1 MIDASWR
8 DILGFAAAI
17 GGATL
22 LAIVL
27 YRKTSPTLPLR
38 LRLLLG
44 VLRWLAAA
52 LVILL
57 VTDPAVRLVRER
69 YTKPV
74 VAVMLD
80 NSRSM
85 ARPDAAAKFAQARAA
100 LSEGLVGPL
109 EERADLRF
117 FAFSDR
123 LVEVAP
129 AELGGLEPSGSR
141 TDLAGSMK
149 LAIEAMGAKP
159 SAFVVLSDGGFN
171 FGEDVLHYS
180 ASLRT
185 PVHTV
190 SLAAEDATPDI
201 SIDRLDVNESA
212 YAHSDVTVGIVMSG
226 SHDQAFDTEVVI
238 RDSTG
243 TVATVPVVLPGT
255 GAKTRV
261 SVDVN
266 AGGVGVHE
274 FSVVLS
280 AMEDELVAE
289 NNAAPFSVKVIK
301 GRIRVGLVASGPI
314 WDFAFARRYLMAD
327 PNIEVVT
334 LFTGEK
340 SGGLKLEGRSGWAE
354 MASDLDVA
362 VVLGDAASGA
372 VGQGLRDFIWSGGG
386 VLFIG
391 GGGKAAP
398 GQEMSPFTVAAQIR
412 RGEHLFSPTLTD
424 AGIGHEIMRLEGAD
438 AVFSWPD
445 LPPVPLDNRMGGARK
460 EATVLL
466 SAVRN
471 GAVLPMFAVMKLG
484 RGRIAAFSASDLWR
498 WDFIP
503 RGFGAVASPFSRLL
517 INSVGWLTEREE
529 AKRLAVSSLRSIY
542 TRGEPAGLSAQVT
555 DESLK
560 PLEQAIL
567 EGEVTERASGEVVK
581 EFTMVD
587 RGGGSHFVGLDFLSP
602 AGYEA
607 RVRAS
612 VGGEI
617 YAEETVEFAV
627 GERGLEDNGFDGD
640 NLLLQ
645 QLSRSTGGAS
655 YAIGEIDRLA
665 SDLNPGMV
673 VTNSFKELRLKLTL
687 PFFIVLALLLGLE
700 WFIRKR
706 NMLI

>member
-1 MIDASWR
+1 MFDASWR

-17 GGATL
+17 AGATI
-22 LAIVL
+22 LAAVL
-27 YRKTSPTLPLR
+27 YRRTSPTLPLR

-69 YTKPV
+69 YTRPV

-80 NSRSM
+80 NSSSM
-85 ARPDAAAKFAQARAA
+85 ARPDAAAKFEPARDA
-100 LSEGLVGPL
+100 LYQGLTGPL
-109 EERADLRF
+109 EDRADLRF

-123 LVEVAP
+123 LVEITP
-129 AELGGLEPSGSR
+129 ADIGGLEPSGSR
-141 TDLAGSMK
+141 TDLAGGMK
-149 LAIEAMGAKP
+149 SAIEAMGAKP
-159 SAFVVLSDGGFN
+159 SAFVILSDGAFN

-190 SLAAEDATPDI
+190 SLAAEEATPDI

-226 SHDQAFDTEVVI
+226 VHSEALETEVAV

-243 TVATVPVVLPGT
+243 VIATVPVVLPGT

-261 SVDVN
+261 SVGVN

-280 AMEDELVAE
+280 AMEGELVTE
-289 NNAAPFSVKVIK
+289 NNSAPFSLKVIK
-301 GRIRVGLVASGPI
+301 GRIRVGLIASGPS
-314 WDFAFARRYLMAD
+314 WDFAFARRYLRAD
-327 PNIEVVT
+327 PNIEVAT

-340 SGGLKLEGRSGWAE
+340 ARGLELEDKSGWTA

-362 VVLGDAASGA
+362 VVLGDGASGG
-372 VGQGLRDFIWSGGG
+372 VGQGLRDFVWNGGG
-386 VLFIG
+386 VLVIG
-391 GGGKAAP
+391 GGGNAAP
-398 GQEMSPFTVAAQIR
+398 GEEMSPFTVAAETR
-412 RGEHLFSPTLTD
+412 RGEHLFSPALTD
-424 AGIGHEIMRLEGAD
+424 EGLGHEIMRLEGAD

-445 LPPVPLDNRMGGARK
+445 LPPVPLDNRVGGARK
-460 EATVLL
+460 EATILL
-466 SAVRN
+466 SALGN
-471 GAVLPMFAVMKLG
+471 GKMFPLFTVMKLG
-484 RGRIAAFSASDLWR
+484 RGRIAAFSAFDLWR
-498 WDFIP
+498 WDFVP
-503 RGFGAVASPFSRLL
+503 KGFGAVASPFSRLL
-517 INSVGWLTEREE
+517 VNSVGWLTEREE
-529 AKRLAVSSLRSIY
+529 VKRLSVSSLKSIY

-567 EGEVTERASGEVVK
+567 EGEVTDRASGQVVK
-581 EFTMVD
+581 EFSMVD
-587 RGGGSHFVGLDFLSP
+587 RGGGSHFAGLDFLRP

-607 RVRAS
+607 RVRALLD
-612 VGGEI
+612 GEV
-617 YAEETVEFAV
+617 YAEETVEFTV

-645 QLSRSTGGAS
+645 QLARSTGGAS
-655 YAIGEIDRLA
+655 YAIGEVDRLA
-665 SDLNPGMV
+665 SELNPGMV
-673 VTNSFKELRLKLTL
+673 VTNSFKELRLRLTL
-687 PFFIVLALLLGLE
+687 PLFIVLALLLGLE